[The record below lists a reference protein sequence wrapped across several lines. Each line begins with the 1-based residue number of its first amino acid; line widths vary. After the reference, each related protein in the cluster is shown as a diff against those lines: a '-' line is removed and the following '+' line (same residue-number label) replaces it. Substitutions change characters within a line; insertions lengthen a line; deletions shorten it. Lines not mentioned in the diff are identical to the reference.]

1 MFRCLRGL
9 DAQRREVLADES
21 EAAFAAASS
30 AFQRAVVQYV
40 APGGQMKRFAFPSFK
55 AHALIIIGSVSAK
68 APMAETYDV
77 LPRQ

>member
-1 MFRCLRGL
+1 
-9 DAQRREVLADES
+9 
-21 EAAFAAASS
+21 
-30 AFQRAVVQYV
+30 
-40 APGGQMKRFAFPSFK
+40 MKRFAFPSFK